1 MTRWEDKEKWEKF
14 SNLFQT
20 LLKVGLM
27 CNLDFLKN
35 SQVLFK
41 GSPRNQHFS
50 TATDILPKNVADM
63 AIATLPR
70 IVAAIDIDTGKL

>member
-1 MTRWEDKEKWEKF
+1 MENF
-14 SNLFQT
+14 PNLLQT
-20 LLKVGLM
+20 LLKVDYM

-35 SQVLFK
+35 LQVLLK

-50 TATDILPKNVADM
+50 TATVTDILPKNVADI